1 MKKFLLLTVMCMIG
15 LAGTIKA
22 QQTIIIG
29 EDGTTQLMNLP
40 IQVSFNYSISQQI
53 YTRSEMNNTLGDITS
68 VSFYQINDQIYT
80 RNLAIYMM
88 NTDKEVFEGSNDW
101 VSMTSADLVYSGEIT
116 TLGTDQWIEI
126 ELQNTFAYQG
136 ANILLCV
143 VDNTGKWERDDLNFC
158 GYTAEDGKR
167 SLNARQDDLPY
178 NVSDLSQVKGTNLNR
193 LNKVQFTMTSEPGLV
208 MYNDDD
214 INLGAISLGEYWTE
228 KEEASVNVTIGAIER
243 TIESVTHDNDFFIL
257 SDIDYTTNPI
267 KFNVTYDKEASEGIY
282 DGTLTVTAAEG
293 DVLEVAMTAV
303 VYNPIEPDVFE
314 LAREITFTD
323 DAYSDTPDFTTLYD
337 DYMLPNEQ
345 ENDLTPDAVYAFS
358 LEDKKIITAEVD
370 GEGGFYAIYKADSL
384 DNGNGPKA
392 TNTYKGEDVILSTTF
407 SYGFED
413 DNVIDDFTIQ
423 DLDEYKDYSWK
434 IEDSTLVSYS
444 YVGWYDENNEWT
456 TINKADERII
466 ANDAYTI
473 TPYTVLTFDIQR
485 KSAKYQT
492 LAIEVTQDGENF
504 IKIGEVQVHPEW
516 IEQPSNK
523 PYYKELFDENGN
535 YITLRR
541 INFGEAFVAAGLEYG
556 DYNISLHT
564 NNESTG
570 TLIVDNL
577 TLTER
582 AGAYEA
588 GNYYLV
594 AAAKSAFSVNI
605 ELQDVVTEP
614 DGIYDPIEHSTT
626 FNIYPNPV
634 NDVLYI
640 ENSDIVEEVTI
651 YNITGV
657 IVYNERCTNNNV
669 QVDIAELEAGA
680 YIIKVRTENNE
691 TINRFVKK

>member
-101 VSMTSADLVYSGEIT
+101 VSMTSADIVYSGEIT
-116 TLGTDQWIEI
+116 TLGKDQWIEI

-158 GYTAEDGKR
+158 GYTTEDGKR

-178 NVSDLSQVKGTNLNR
+178 NVSDLGQVKGTNLNR

-293 DVLEVAMTAV
+293 DVLEVAITAV

-323 DAYSDTPDFTTLYD
+323 DAYSDTPDYTTLYD
-337 DYMLPNEQ
+337 DYLLPNEQ
-345 ENDLTPDAVYAFS
+345 GSYLAPDAVYAFS

-384 DNGNGPKA
+384 DNGNGPKT

-423 DLDEYKDYSWK
+423 DLDEYKDHSWK

-466 ANDAYTI
+466 TNDAYTI

-504 IKIGEVQVHPEW
+504 TKIGEVQVHPEW

-541 INFGEAFVAAGLEYG
+541 INFGDAFVAAGLEYG

-605 ELQDVVTEP
+605 ELQDVVNEP
-614 DGIYDPIEHSTT
+614 DDIYDPMEHSTT

-691 TINRFVKK
+691 AINRFIKK

>member
-158 GYTAEDGKR
+158 GYTTEDGKR

-178 NVSDLSQVKGTNLNR
+178 NISDLSQVKGTNLNR

-243 TIESVTHDNDFFIL
+243 TIVSVTHDNDFFIL

-345 ENDLTPDAVYAFS
+345 GSYLAPDAVYAFS

-384 DNGNGPKA
+384 DNGNGPKT

-423 DLDEYKDYSWK
+423 DLDEYKDHSWK

-466 ANDAYTI
+466 TNDAYTI

-504 IKIGEVQVHPEW
+504 TKIGEVQVHPEW

-541 INFGEAFVAAGLEYG
+541 INFGDAFVAAGLEYG

-605 ELQDVVTEP
+605 ELQDVVNEP
-614 DGIYDPIEHSTT
+614 DDIYDPMEHSTT

-691 TINRFVKK
+691 TINRFIKK